1 MTGSHPVIQSCI
13 LLLSRLHT
21 PTHTNLYQ
29 TNWGWNKQVDFFLL
43 SITWCVVLFFRG
55 VGVSYDLLWLHEFDQ
70 ETLWFVNRLMKCW
83 QLVIGSVTTD
93 VEWQIS
99 LVLHVSLPPLKCK
112 HKEIGFKKKK
122 KKNTQSEGGRP
133 QQLWSTAKP
142 LLNPQK

>member
-112 HKEIGFKKKK
+112 HKEIGFLKKKK
-122 KKNTQSEGGRP
+122 KKEI
-133 QQLWSTAKP
+133 WV
-142 LLNPQK
+142 LLITLLVSQFL